1 MMSVMSS
8 LLSHVTILVTRHAAT
23 ALSGDEC
30 PLWATWPPPATWPAC
45 SEWVY
50 LVRGTCNF
58 YIKYILY
65 VDTVGHINRNYHTDS
80 EQFEVLVTVEDMD
93 IMMRVHSAGASAGVA
108 ACSAPSASAAG
119 GVSSGGA
126 SRWTIL
132 PPGPYTWGGINQSE
146 DSIGSIDQS

>member
-8 LLSHVTILVTRHAAT
+8 LLSHVTILVTTLVTRHAAT
-23 ALSGDEC
+23 SIVCDEC
-30 PLWATWPPPATWPAC
+30 PLWATWLLHPPATWPAC

-80 EQFEVLVTVEDMD
+80 EQFEVFVTVEDMD
-93 IMMRVHSAGASAGVA
+93 IMMRVHSAAASAGVA
-108 ACSAPSASAAG
+108 AGSAPSASAAG

-126 SRWTIL
+126 SRWTIF
-132 PPGPYTWGGINQSE
+132 PPGPYT
-146 DSIGSIDQS
+146 

>member
-1 MMSVMSS
+1 MTSV
-8 LLSHVTILVTRHAAT
+8 LCGPHGLH
-23 ALSGDEC
+23 
-30 PLWATWPPPATWPAC
+30 PPATWPAC

-58 YIKYILY
+58 YIRYILY

-80 EQFEVLVTVEDMD
+80 EQFEVFVTVEDMD

-132 PPGPYTWGGINQSE
+132 PPGPYT
-146 DSIGSIDQS
+146 

>member
-1 MMSVMSS
+1 MGHMASILQPPGQRAVNGYIWSGE
-8 LLSHVTILVTRHAAT
+8 LVTFTIR
-23 ALSGDEC
+23 
-30 PLWATWPPPATWPAC
+30 
-45 SEWVY
+45 
-50 LVRGTCNF
+50 
-58 YIKYILY
+58 YILY

-80 EQFEVLVTVEDMD
+80 EQFEVFVTVEDMD

-132 PPGPYTWGGINQSE
+132 PPGPYT
-146 DSIGSIDQS
+146 